1 MIKCGG
7 FMKTVFVINPMAG
20 KGKKIEKLTSDIYAV
35 AERLGKETEC
45 YVTKYQG
52 DATRFVKE
60 YVGSARFIACGGDG
74 TFSEVLNAVIDKAGS
89 EAGVMP
95 IGTGNDFC
103 RNFKDCN
110 FESIEA
116 QFLGETVPCDAIMYK
131 TSDKAGYC
139 ANMFN
144 IGFDC
149 NVADKTS
156 QIKKTTFL
164 RGSFAYF
171 MSIFIML
178 IKKKGANL
186 FIELDGKPVHHGK
199 LLLTS
204 LANGSYCGGGIKS
217 NPLSNVSDG
226 VMNVNIVNNISRL
239 KFISLLPFYMKGTH
253 IKLKNIQNVIYS
265 QDVKK
270 ATITPLDKNMRICVD
285 GEIFDAGKTEFEVI
299 PDAYRLVLPNFI
311 QTKKQILSE
320 LQ

>member
-1 MIKCGG
+1 
-7 FMKTVFVINPMAG
+7 MKTVFVINPTAG
-20 KGKKIEKLTSDIYAV
+20 KGKKTKKLISDIYSA
-35 AERLGKETEC
+35 AEQLGKETEC
-45 YVTKYQG
+45 YVTKCQG

-60 YVGSARFIACGGDG
+60 YAGSARFIACGGDG
-74 TFSEVLNAVIDKAGS
+74 TFSEVLNAVINKSGS

-103 RNFKDCN
+103 RNFKGCY
-110 FESIEA
+110 FESVQA
-116 QFLGETVPCDAIMYK
+116 QFLGETMTCDAIMYK
-131 TSDKAGYC
+131 TSDKSGYC

-149 NVADKTS
+149 NVAYKTS
-156 QIKKTTFL
+156 RIKKNTFL

-171 MSIFIML
+171 ISILIML

-186 FIELDGKPVHHGK
+186 FIEIDGKAVHHGK

-226 VMNVNIVNNISRL
+226 VMNINIIRNISRL

-253 IKLKNIQNVIYS
+253 TKLKNIQNIISS
-265 QDVKK
+265 QNAKK
-270 ATITPLDKNMRICVD
+270 ATITPLNGDMRICVD

-299 PDAYRLVLPNFI
+299 PDAFRLVLPKFAP
-311 QTKKQILSE
+311 KKQKELLE

>member
-1 MIKCGG
+1 
-7 FMKTVFVINPMAG
+7 MKTVFVINPMAG
-20 KGKKIEKLTSDIYAV
+20 KGKKTEKLISDIYTV
-35 AERLGKETEC
+35 AERLGKNAEC
-45 YVTKYQG
+45 YVTKCQG

-74 TFSEVLNAVIDKAGS
+74 TFSEVLNAVIDKVGS

-103 RNFKDCN
+103 RNFKDCH
-110 FESIEA
+110 FDSIEA

-131 TSDKAGYC
+131 TSDKVGYC

-156 QIKKTTFL
+156 HIKKTTFL

-171 MSIFIML
+171 VSILIML

-186 FIELDGKPVHHGK
+186 FIELDGVPMHHGK

-204 LANGSYCGGGIKS
+204 IANGSYCGGGIKS

-226 VMNVNIVNNISRL
+226 VMNINIVKNISRL

-253 IKLKNIQNVIYS
+253 IKLKNIQNIICS
-265 QDVKK
+265 QDAKK
-270 ATITPLDKNMRICVD
+270 VTITPLDGGMRICVD

-299 PDAYRLVLPNFI
+299 HDAYRLVLPKFVKTN
-311 QTKKQILSE
+311 QKELLE